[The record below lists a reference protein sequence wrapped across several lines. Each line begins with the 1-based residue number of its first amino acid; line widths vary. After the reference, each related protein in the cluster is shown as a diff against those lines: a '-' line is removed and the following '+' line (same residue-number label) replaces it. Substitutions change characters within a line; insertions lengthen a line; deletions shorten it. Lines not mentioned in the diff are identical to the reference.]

1 MPFADTHTGARLY
14 YDHLNPQ
21 SDKTP
26 VVVLHGLLGTGRKDL
41 GHVLDWLANDLD
53 YPVIAP
59 TLRGYGQSTPKP
71 RTFPMRF
78 YDRDAADVLAFLDA
92 LQLESDPDS
101 GTKKVHLLGYSDG
114 GEAALIAAGREPQR
128 FATVAVIGSVGY
140 FGQFVRVRIQGYR
153 PGSEW
158 ITDDEIAM
166 HHIDDADAF
175 MREWSRSM
183 IQMVDSGGDVALS
196 LAENIT
202 CPLLIMLGKDDA
214 LNPAEYAEEF
224 ISRTDDGYLKV
235 FDCGHAV
242 HDKQTERFRQVYRAH
257 LQRAATG

>member
-1 MPFADTHTGARLY
+1 MPFAETHTGARLY
-14 YDHLNPQ
+14 YDHLNAQ

-26 VVVLHGLLGTGRKDL
+26 VVLLHGLLGTGRKDL
-41 GHVLDWLANDLD
+41 GHVLDWLADDLD

-71 RTFPMRF
+71 RNFPMRF

-92 LQLESDPDS
+92 LELPSDSDS
-101 GTKKVHLLGYSDG
+101 VHLLGYSDG
-114 GEAALIAAGREPQR
+114 GEAALIAAGRAPQR

-140 FGQFVRVRIQGYR
+140 FGQAVRVRIQGYR

-158 ITDDEIAM
+158 ITADEIEM
-166 HHIDDADAF
+166 HNINDADAF

-183 IQMVDSGGDVALS
+183 IQMVNSGGDVALS

-202 CPLLIMLGKDDA
+202 CPLLIMLGKEDA
-214 LNPAEYAEEF
+214 LNPAEYAREF
-224 ISRTDDGYLKV
+224 IARTEEGYLEV

-242 HDKQTERFRQVYRAH
+242 HDTQPECFRQVYQTH
-257 LQRAATG
+257 LQRAGTS

>member
-1 MPFADTHTGARLY
+1 MPFVDTRTGARLHY
-14 YDHLNPQ
+14 EHLNAQ

-26 VVVLHGLLGTGRKDL
+26 VVVVHGLLGTGRKDL
-41 GHVLDWLANDLD
+41 GHVLDWLADDLD

-78 YDRDAADVLAFLDA
+78 YKRDADDLLAFLEA
-92 LQLESDPDS
+92 LHIQQA
-101 GTKKVHLLGYSDG
+101 HLLGYSDG
-114 GEAALIAAGREPQR
+114 GEAALIAAGTNPER

-140 FGQFVRVRIQGYR
+140 FGAQVRIQIQGYR

-158 ITDDEIAM
+158 ITDDELTM
-166 HHIDDADAF
+166 HGITDADAF

-183 IQMVDSGGDVALS
+183 IQMVNSGGDVSLS
-196 LAENIT
+196 LAEQMT
-202 CPLLIMLGKDDA
+202 CPLLIMLGKDDS
-214 LNPAEYAEEF
+214 LNPADYARTF
-224 ISRTDDGYLKV
+224 ISRTPQGYLEV

-242 HDKQTERFRQVYRAH
+242 HDEQTERFQQIYRAH
-257 LQRAATG
+257 LQRA